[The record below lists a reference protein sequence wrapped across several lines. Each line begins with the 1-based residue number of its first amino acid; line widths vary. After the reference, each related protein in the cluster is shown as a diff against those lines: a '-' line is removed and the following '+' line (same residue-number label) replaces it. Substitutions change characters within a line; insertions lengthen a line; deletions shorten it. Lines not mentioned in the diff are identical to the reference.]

1 MKRFLRFI
9 QQIENSPK
17 LLPNQLLRTIRNDC
31 RSTTGSN
38 LRNILLLTKKHD
50 STMLVPSDVLEI
62 DYLPVPEEDKWKIP
76 LIHSLLAV
84 KAEEFEI
91 IFDEEEDIP
100 GNVVGDEILV
110 NICCS

>member
-62 DYLPVPEEDKWKIP
+62 DYLPVPEEDKWKISLVKE
-76 LIHSLLAV
+76 LIDV
-84 KAEEFEI
+84 KWGEASIGVFSTNEI
-91 IFDEEEDIP
+91 DDML
-100 GNVVGDEILV
+100 DH
-110 NICCS
+110 ICTS